1 MERMTGPTTPL
12 PTEGRFPSLEGATE
26 WLNTPP
32 LSPGD
37 LRGRVVVVDFCTYT
51 CINWLRTLPYV
62 RAWAEKYRDYGVV
75 VIGVHTPE
83 FSFEHELEN
92 VRRALKELNVEYP
105 IAVDNDYAIWDA
117 FSNNYWPALYF
128 IDAQGNIRHHR
139 FGEGDYE
146 GSETVIQQ
154 LLTEAGVDGV
164 PADLVAVDPVGP
176 EAEADWDDLRS
187 PETYLGYERT
197 RNFASP
203 GGMQPGRHSYVAPE
217 SMPLND
223 WALSG
228 DWTATNDR
236 RPAERP
242 ERSHLVPVPRAR
254 RASRNGPGG
263 WCDIRRIPGV
273 DRQRATARRI
283 GRRRGRRWSRPAHR
297 AADVP
302 ARPATRIGRRPP
314 VRDRVSRPR
323 RGGVRVHVRLISAL
337 QVGAG
342 RPLHD
347 SVPYR
352 LTHSER
358 RSRVRTVR

>member
-1 MERMTGPTTPL
+1 MERMMGPTTPL

-26 WLNTPP
+26 WLNSPP
-32 LSPGD
+32 LNPGD
-37 LRGRVVVVDFCTYT
+37 LRGRVVVVDICTYT

-62 RAWAEKYRDYGVV
+62 RAWVEKYRDHGVV

-105 IAVDNDYAIWDA
+105 MAVDNDYAIWDA

-154 LLTEAGVDGV
+154 LLTEAGVARI
-164 PADLVAVDPVGP
+164 PADLVAVDAVGP
-176 EAEADWDDLRS
+176 EAEADWDNLRS

-197 RNFASP
+197 RNLASP

-236 RPAERP
+236 VLLNDPNGRISFRFHARDV
-242 ERSHLVPVPRAR
+242 HLVMGPVDGATSVAFRVSIDGEPPRG
-254 RASRNGPGG
+254 ASGSDVDADGAGLLVEQRMYQLVRQQGPV
-263 WCDIRRIPGV
+263 V
-273 DRQRATARRI
+273 DRLFEI
-283 GRRRGRRWSRPAHR
+283 EFLDRGAE
-297 AADVP
+297 AFVF
-302 ARPATRIGRRPP
+302 TFG
-314 VRDRVSRPR
+314 
-323 RGGVRVHVRLISAL
+323 
-337 QVGAG
+337 
-342 RPLHD
+342 
-347 SVPYR
+347 
-352 LTHSER
+352 
-358 RSRVRTVR
+358 